1 LLEQIPSPGLVA
13 WDFFVSPTLE
23 FGSRNVYFGGMLKVG
38 LTGGIGS
45 GKTTIAKIFELLNV
59 PVYYADE
66 ASKRLYH
73 TDKNLIANIKKHF
86 GEDIYTNEQLNRSK
100 LAALVFNDPGKLE
113 LLNQLVHP
121 PTIRDAEEWMNK
133 QTTPYAI
140 KEAALLFESGSAGG
154 LDYIIGVQAPSH
166 YRIKRVMERDGV
178 KREDVINR
186 ANRQID
192 EEIKMRLCDFVI
204 VNNDQDLVI
213 PQVLELHSKF
223 LEMAKGKAV

>member
-1 LLEQIPSPGLVA
+1 
-13 WDFFVSPTLE
+13 
-23 FGSRNVYFGGMLKVG
+23 MLKVG

-66 ASKRLYH
+66 ASKRLYQ
-73 TDKNLIANIKKHF
+73 TDKYLIASMKKHF

-100 LAALVFNDPGKLE
+100 LAAIVFSDPEKLE

-121 PTIRDAEEWMNK
+121 PTIRDAEEWMKK
-133 QTTPYAI
+133 QTAPYVI
-140 KEAALLFESGSAGG
+140 KEAALLFESGSASG

-178 KREDVINR
+178 KREDVISR

-204 VNNDQDLVI
+204 VNNDQELVI

-223 LEMAKGKAV
+223 LEVAKSKAI

>member
-1 LLEQIPSPGLVA
+1 
-13 WDFFVSPTLE
+13 
-23 FGSRNVYFGGMLKVG
+23 MLKVG

-73 TDKNLIANIKKHF
+73 TDKSLIADIKKHF
-86 GEDIYTNEQLNRSK
+86 GEDIYTNDTNGQLNRSK
-100 LAALVFNDPGKLE
+100 LAAVVFNDPDKLE

-121 PTIRDAEEWMNK
+121 PTIRDAEEWMGK
-133 QTTPYAI
+133 QTAPYVI
-140 KEAALLFESGSAGG
+140 KEAALLFESGSASG

-178 KREDVINR
+178 RREDVINR

-204 VNNDQDLVI
+204 VNNDRELVI

-223 LEMAKGKAV
+223 LEMAKSKAV